1 MPECPA
7 EMFTIWSSHRAK
19 RKRWRKVSGCI
30 KQIRNFICIFVTKG
44 LFIWS
49 HILEMSSKLPGE
61 NTSLPLKALPKAH
74 SLCSSSFVL
83 FFFFVLPPHFYSF
96 ISQTIKAKIRADKE
110 EVSVWNRQYKLSWPE
125 VLLPRC
131 QSINQPRQKTDAGG
145 GLDMAKYDMD
155 VAHRAEFFH
164 FFTWSERMG
173 KEHLASSSMD
183 LKCIH
188 TWERQI
194 LTPLG
199 SPHKSS

>member
-19 RKRWRKVSGCI
+19 RKRWRKVSEILFAFLSLRACL
-30 KQIRNFICIFVTKG
+30 FG
-44 LFIWS
+44 LISWRWAANS
-49 HILEMSSKLPGE
+49 QGRILPCHLLSC
-61 NTSLPLKALPKAH
+61 KAH

-110 EVSVWNRQYKLSWPE
+110 VVSVWNRQYKLSWPE

-145 GLDMAKYDMD
+145 GLEMAKYDMD